1 MEQGTCPPG
10 NTQHDYCLAMDEE
23 ASIGCG
29 DTRAFCP
36 TEPYNFSSGDPL
48 DAITCDRCA
57 MVTMENWDQRIWLGG
72 EVRWAPFA
80 RSEEDEMQLE
90 GYNVGVL
97 DACGVEI
104 KLLGSVPVRSGM
116 FAESVK
122 ECCANSWYAVHFG
135 HYLPPESV
143 SISISSWSG
152 LAELRLATALPLF
165 QATTSTTTETSLTHS
180 STSTSSTSS
189 TTSSSTLSTTSWT
202 DTTTSTTS
210 SSSSSISTTSSSSS
224 SSSHTTFALAP
235 AQLEGCIGLMVTDVD
250 AFLAEPGAMEALR
263 QTLAQAAGVRDTY
276 IQQISLSE
284 GSCDGVTQVSGTVN
298 DTTDLRRL
306 QSALRTDYVVVFPAA
321 LGVEAALQ
329 AVEQSRQALETISV
343 EEVTQILQE
352 EVQRFPSIANISVT
366 VSTKAVTMEVT
377 NEDAA
382 GGVYFCTE
390 EQRPHIDGAGEY
402 TCTGNPGKG
411 QKCTAPCSGSD
422 VSAEIICWSSREWL
436 VTEPCLSQSE
446 GMAAWLVFLIVFL
459 CCLIVL
465 LVFGLV
471 FAVYTGACKKVTPED
486 DDVPAPKDAWTAT
499 PPPSHAS
506 PRPASP
512 DAPAP
517 VVATGAA
524 DISFVTGLP
533 WEAKRASSR
542 EERSRPGSREARS
555 KEAQDAPPVE
565 TVETLK
571 TRSSRSRSPEAPKEQ
586 YLDSGDF
593 AGQTTGAFSPGGM
606 PAKETVTFMVD
617 QQQDFRVWVQQDL
630 PQHPLPQNTTVYP
643 GTIQYD

>member
-10 NTQHDYCLAMDEE
+10 STQHDYCLAMDEE

-36 TEPYNFSSGDPL
+36 TEPYNFSSGVPV

-80 RSEEDEMQLE
+80 RFEEDEMQLE

-104 KLLGSVPVRSGM
+104 MLLGSVPVRSGM

-122 ECCANSWYAVHFG
+122 ECCANSWYAVYFG

-143 SISISSWSG
+143 SISITSWSG
-152 LAELRLATALPLF
+152 LAEDLRLATALPIF
-165 QATTSTTTETSLTHS
+165 QATTSTTTQTSLTS
-180 STSTSSTSS
+180 SSTSS

-202 DTTTSTTS
+202 DTTSSTTTS
-210 SSSSSISTTSSSSS
+210 SSSSSSSSTSSSS

-235 AQLEGCIGLMVTDVD
+235 AQLEGCIGLVVTDVD
-250 AFLAEPGAMEALR
+250 AFLAEPGATEAMR

-284 GSCDGVTQVSGTVN
+284 GSCDGAVTEVN
-298 DTTDLRRL
+298 DTAGARRL
-306 QSALRTDYVVVFPAA
+306 QSAVRTDYVVVFPAA

-329 AVEQSRQALETISV
+329 AVEASRQALEVISL

-352 EVQRFPSIANISVT
+352 EVQRFPSIANIGVT
-366 VSTKAVTMEVT
+366 VSTKAVTIEVT
-377 NEDAA
+377 NDDAA
-382 GGVYFCTE
+382 GGVYYCTE

-422 VSAEIICWSSREWL
+422 ISAEIICWSSREWL

-465 LVFGLV
+465 LIFGLL

-486 DDVPAPKDAWTAT
+486 DDAAPAPKDAWTAT

-517 VVATGAA
+517 MVATGAA

-542 EERSRPGSREARS
+542 EERSRPSSREARS
-555 KEAQDAPPVE
+555 NDAPPVE

-586 YLDSGDF
+586 YLDSGLDGD
-593 AGQTTGAFSPGGM
+593 AGQTTGAFSPGM
-606 PAKETVTFMVD
+606 PAQKETVTFMVD

-630 PQHPLPQNTTVYP
+630 PTHPLPQNTTVYP